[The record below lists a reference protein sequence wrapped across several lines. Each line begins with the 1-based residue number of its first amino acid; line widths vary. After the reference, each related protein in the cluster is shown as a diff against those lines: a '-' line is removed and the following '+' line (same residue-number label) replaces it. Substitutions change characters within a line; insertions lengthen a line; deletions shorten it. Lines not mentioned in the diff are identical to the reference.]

1 MHSQLLSVVAASAA
15 TSKDPSVIA
24 IIFFASFVAL
34 TLGITYWASKR
45 SKTASEYFAAGRSIK
60 GWQNGIAVAGDYMS
74 AASFL
79 GIAGIIST
87 QGYDGF
93 MYSVGWLVA
102 YLTVLLIVAEPLR
115 NLGKY
120 TMADV
125 LAYRMQAKPVR
136 AAAALST
143 LTVTTFYMIAQM
155 VGAGSVITL
164 LLKLDRSLAVTIVG
178 IVMLVY
184 VVFGGM
190 VATTW
195 VQIIKA
201 LLLIAGTIVLS
212 IMVLAQFNFNIGKF
226 FEQTTQVETGKLS
239 AAAAAGAT
247 EVTLS
252 SGTGGA
258 SAAVNKPIKIGVDGG
273 TNEIRTATAVTNNAP
288 WTITLP
294 DPLTADVA
302 KGAAVTDD
310 KGGSYIVAA
319 AAVAGDKAIRL
330 DKTVPGVTNGLSQKP
345 KLTINGQTIKA
356 FAAAPANRT
365 VKLDAPLQN
374 AYPASTIAGAPTD
387 FMKPGG
393 RYPNTQE
400 RWGALDLISLGM
412 ALILGTAGLP
422 HILVR
427 FYTVPD
433 AVEARKSV
441 VWAMV
446 LIGGFYVMT
455 TFLGFGA
462 AILVGAANIG
472 AVDATTGVFKA
483 DSNLAAPLLADT
495 IGGELFYAFIASVA
509 FATILAVVA
518 GLTITASTAFAH
530 DVWLNIIKNGQEK
543 PGEQILV
550 ARITSFVVGG
560 IAILLAI
567 AMPGANAAVL
577 VALAFAV
584 AASANLP
591 VIVFSLFWKRFNT
604 AGTVGGLLGGLFASL
619 FLIII
624 SKSFILGAD
633 APFQLENPGIVSI
646 PAGFLS
652 AFVFTFFSKETSSS
666 HKYPEMH
673 FRAETGVG
681 AEVGSSGVL
690 VGAARPGSPVGAAAP
705 APEE

>member
-1 MHSQLLSVVAASAA
+1 MSHSLASVVAAGAA
-15 TSKDPSVIA
+15 TSKDPSILA
-24 IIFFASFVAL
+24 IVFFAVFVAL
-34 TLGITYWASKR
+34 TLGITFWASKR
-45 SKTASEYFAAGRSIK
+45 AKSTTEYFAAGRSIK

-125 LAYRMQAKPVR
+125 LAYRMQIKSVR

-155 VGAGSVITL
+155 VGAGSVIAL
-164 LLKLDRSLAVTIVG
+164 LLKLDRNLAVAIVG
-178 IVMLVY
+178 VVMLVY

-195 VQIIKA
+195 VQIVKA

-212 IMVLAQFNFNIGKF
+212 ILVLAQFNFNLGSF
-226 FEQTTQVETGKLS
+226 FDQTTKVQTGKLVKD
-239 AAAAAGAT
+239 APVGAT
-247 EVTLS
+247 EVTVS

-258 SAAVNKPIKIGVDGG
+258 SGVKGGDFKIGSDDG
-273 TNEIRTATAVTNNAP
+273 TNEIHKATDVVNNAP

-294 DPLTADVA
+294 DPLNANVA
-302 KGAAVTDD
+302 KDTKITDN
-310 KGGSYIVAA
+310 KGNQYVVAA
-319 AAVAGDKAIRL
+319 AAVSGDKAIKV
-330 DKTVPGVTNGLSQKP
+330 DKTVPGVANGLSQKP
-345 KLTINGQTIKA
+345 ILDINGQKVKA
-356 FAAAPANRT
+356 FAATPASRT
-365 VKLDAPLQN
+365 IKLDAPLAHAYTVN
-374 AYPASTIAGAPTD
+374 AVAGAPTD

-446 LIGGFYVMT
+446 LIGGFYVLT

-462 AILVGAANIG
+462 AILVGSANIG
-472 AVDATTGVFKA
+472 AVNTSGTFTA
-483 DSNLAAPLLADT
+483 DSNLAAPLLADK

-518 GLTITASTAFAH
+518 GLTITASTTFAH
-530 DVWLNIIKNGQEK
+530 DVWLNIIRSGKERA
-543 PGEQILV
+543 GEQILV
-550 ARITSFVVGG
+550 ARITAFVVGG
-560 IAILLAI
+560 LAILLAI

-591 VIVFSLFWKRFNT
+591 VILLTLFWKRFNT

-619 FLIII
+619 FLIVI
-624 SKSFILGAD
+624 SKNFLMGAD

-652 AFVFTFFSKETSSS
+652 AIVFTYLSKETAST
-666 HKYPEMH
+666 HKYAEMH

-681 AEVGSSGVL
+681 AEQAVAHGM
-690 VGAARPGSPVGAAAP
+690 GAAAAVP
-705 APEE
+705 AAAPSEN